1 MAGHINSRKS
11 DNLEKTM
18 KYSSSYLALW
28 PVLIFWLFSTPAL
41 SAPAVSATP
50 DAKELIQ
57 QAMDHWRG
65 LSSYSEMTMTIH
77 RPDWQRSMS
86 MRSWTKGDKT
96 SLVRITKPKKDAG
109 NGTLTKDNNMWTF
122 APKVNRIIK
131 VPSSMMSQS
140 WMGSDFTN
148 KDISKSTDIIDQ
160 YDHKILQTREQDGHA
175 VYVIESIPH
184 EDAAIVWGK
193 EILTI
198 RDDYIMLEQQFWDQ
212 DSILVKTMK
221 ALEIK
226 KLGGRTVASVIR
238 MGKIKK
244 PGEWT
249 EMSVQDIQFD
259 QAHPDSLFTLSN
271 LRNPRQ

>member
-1 MAGHINSRKS
+1 
-11 DNLEKTM
+11 M
-18 KYSSSYLALW
+18 KHLLLVLTACLFSPLAL
-28 PVLIFWLFSTPAL
+28 ST
-41 SAPAVSATP
+41 APDSP
-50 DAKELIQ
+50 DPNPRELIK

-77 RPDWQRSMS
+77 RSDWQRSMS

-96 SLVRITKPKKDAG
+96 TLVRITKPKKDAG

-122 APKVNRIIK
+122 SPKINRIIK

-140 WMGSDFTN
+140 WMGSDFSN

-160 YDHKILQTREQDGHA
+160 YEHKLLETREKDGHA

-184 EDAAIVWGK
+184 EEAAVVWGK
-193 EILTI
+193 EIIII
-198 RDDYIMLEQQFWDQ
+198 RDDYVLLEQQFWDQ
-212 DSILVKTMK
+212 DDILVKTMK
-221 ALEIK
+221 AREIK
-226 KLGGRTVASVIR
+226 TLGGRTVASVIR
-238 MGKIKK
+238 MAKQEA
-244 PGEWT
+244 PDEWT

-259 QAHPDSLFTLSN
+259 MNHADSLFTLSN